1 MIRSKNSLAYL
12 GCIMVAVIFSFHYLA
27 AKKVMAAGVTPY
39 ALSAFRGIGG
49 GVLILLMFR
58 RKISLPAI
66 KVNIIPVAIMGF
78 LGFFLNQIF
87 FMNGLKMSSALMGAL
102 LSNTIP
108 VVSFI
113 FAYFAG
119 IEKGGLK
126 KAIGVF
132 LSFACVTFLVLHETG
147 NSSAQSFLNM
157 GNLLIFLN
165 VICFCAAFVLGKKVM
180 NGELAFEMI
189 TGLMLLIGGVLMLF
203 VAQTSILEVFQ
214 YMERGGTE
222 TGLILFETIFSTS
235 AVYYLNL
242 WTLKKLNVSKVT
254 FFAYLQPILTAIGE
268 IFFLQK
274 FPDLITIF
282 PFLGILLGGVL
293 ILREKN

>member
-1 MIRSKNSLAYL
+1 MRSKNTLAYI

-39 ALSAFRGIGG
+39 ALSSFRGIGG
-49 GVLILLMFR
+49 GVLILLMF
-58 RKISLPAI
+58 KSKFSLPAV
-66 KVNIIPVAIMGF
+66 KANIIPVAIMGF

-87 FMNGLKMSSALMGAL
+87 FMNGLKMSSALNGAL

-113 FAYFAG
+113 FAFFAG
-119 IEKGGLK
+119 IEKGGVK
-126 KAIGVF
+126 KAIGVL
-132 LSFACVTFLVLHETG
+132 LSFSCVTFLVLHETG
-147 NSSAQSFLNM
+147 NGSGQSFFNM
-157 GNLLIFLN
+157 GNVLIFLN

-189 TGLMLLIGGVLMLF
+189 TGLMLLIGGGLMLF
-203 VAQTSILEVFQ
+203 VAQGSMIEVFH
-214 YMERGGTE
+214 YMGRGAQE

-254 FFAYLQPILTAIGE
+254 FFAYLQPLLTAIGE

-274 FPDLITIF
+274 FPEWIAVF
-282 PFLGILLGGVL
+282 PFMGILFGGVL
-293 ILREKN
+293 ILREKNE

>member
-1 MIRSKNSLAYL
+1 MTKSKNSLAYL

-27 AKKVMAAGVTPY
+27 AKKVMANGVTPY
-39 ALSAFRGIGG
+39 ALSAFRGVGG
-49 GVLILLMFR
+49 GMLILFMFR
-58 RKISLPAI
+58 SKFSLPAI
-66 KVNIIPVAIMGF
+66 KSNIIPVAIMGF

-87 FMNGLKMSSALMGAL
+87 FMNGLKMSSALSGAL

-113 FAYFAG
+113 FAYFSKIEEGG
-119 IEKGGLK
+119 IK
-126 KAIGVF
+126 KTIGV
-132 LSFACVTFLVLHETG
+132 LISFACVTFLVLYHTG
-147 NSSAQSFLNM
+147 STAGAGFFNM

-165 VICFCAAFVLGKKVM
+165 VICFCAAFVLGKKIM
-180 NGELAFEMI
+180 HGDLAFEMI
-189 TGLMLLIGGVLMLF
+189 TGLMLLIGGTLMLF
-203 VAQTSILEVFQ
+203 VARGQILDVFTYMGQGANEV
-214 YMERGGTE
+214 
-222 TGLILFETIFSTS
+222 GLIFFETVFSTS

-254 FFAYLQPILTAIGE
+254 FFAYLQPIITAIGE

-282 PFLGILLGGVL
+282 PFMGILIGGIL
-293 ILREKN
+293 ILRDKH